1 VATLWA
7 DIAHTDAEAGQ
18 APLLNWDRTDRCPA
32 ADNAQVTGAASARP
46 SSPGTAR
53 AASPVAVQRSVRD
66 GVLRVAVHN
75 RGDAAVNVTLG
86 DALPWFVR
94 LWASQA
100 VAVVEGATAS
110 AVVSPAVDRGRAGV
124 VEAWAVVPAGQSLR
138 VTVPY
143 TLGVLLLAEFPPD
156 PNRYGRP
163 CVCCAADRMGAQW
176 V

>member
-32 ADNAQVTGAASARP
+32 ADNAQVTGAVSALP

-53 AASPVAVQRSVRD
+53 TASPVVVQRSVRD
-66 GVLRVAVHN
+66 GVLRVAVYN
-75 RGDAAVNVTLG
+75 RGDAAVNVTLA

-100 VAVVEGATAS
+100 VAVVEGAPISTAS

-156 PNRYGRP
+156 PNRYGLP
-163 CVCCAADRMGAQW
+163 
-176 V
+176 